1 MLSVCVCVLVT
12 LPEITYHSFFF
23 MFNMSSTRL
32 LLLLIFVALQV
43 KLQESIEYD
52 DLQGDSGRKTITLNL
67 KKSDR

>member
-1 MLSVCVCVLVT
+1 
-12 LPEITYHSFFF
+12 

-32 LLLLIFVALQV
+32 LLLLFFVALQV